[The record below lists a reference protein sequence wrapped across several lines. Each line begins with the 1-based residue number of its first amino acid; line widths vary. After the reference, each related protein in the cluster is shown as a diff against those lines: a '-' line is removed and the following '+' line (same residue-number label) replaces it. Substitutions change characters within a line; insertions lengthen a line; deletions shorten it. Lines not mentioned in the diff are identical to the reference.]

1 MRSIRRWMRDE
12 EGSALPLALLAML
25 LLSVLGFA
33 LVTLGQSETTIAG
46 NWRSYS
52 AAFYGADAGVES
64 GIVGLRGLLNTTPNP
79 TTSQLNTLVAPTL
92 NNTSLTFQTYAIT
105 QTPAPYNATMPS
117 GPYGGLAGLFTD
129 YRIVSQVQGPSGTRS
144 NLTQT
149 YHYVSIPLFQFAVF
163 YGAGV
168 DLEISPG
175 ANMTLNGKVF
185 ANSNIYLSPQG
196 STLQIGRSC
205 PTCNALL
212 ATAGNIYRTIKRS
225 GSPPT
230 EGYGN
235 NPQIMDASGTYQTLN
250 FDHVDNQN
258 FSSTWTASQW
268 QSAAQSLFNSTVK
281 DSAMGVQQIIPPIP
295 QLFYNPSNPDQVA
308 HQMIELP
315 NVSDPANLASAK
327 LYAQAGVRIVDGM
340 ATDQSGTSISLPP
353 GAIST
358 SMFYDAREQNMM
370 QVTNVDI
377 SQLSSSWLAS
387 HLSNGLLY
395 VASSSAGPS
404 APCAQGTRT
413 SANPCP
419 AVRLINGSTIN
430 APGGLSVAS
439 QNPVYIQGDYNTA
452 MTGTGGTSHPPAA
465 VLADAVTVLSN
476 NWSDTNA
483 ATSASAL
490 SGRTA
495 SPTTVN
501 AALATGPSNESSSG
515 AGNGQLENDIRFLE
529 SWSGQTFTYSGSIV
543 DLWHSMQ
550 VAAPWQNTGVYYNAP
565 IRNWSYDTLFN
576 TNPPPGTPRGIVMTR
591 GQWAQN

>member
-1 MRSIRRWMRDE
+1 MQIIQAIRRRVTAQA
-12 EGSALPLALLAML
+12 GSALPLALLAML

-64 GIVGLRGLLNTTPNP
+64 GIVGLRNLLIGTPNP
-79 TTSQLNTLVAPTL
+79 STSQVNAIVAPTL
-92 NNTSLTFQTYAIT
+92 NNTSLTFASYSVT
-105 QTPAPYNATMPS
+105 QTPTPYNATMPS
-117 GPYGGLAGLFTD
+117 GPYGGLSGLFTD
-129 YRIVSQVQGPSGTRS
+129 YRIISQVQAPNGTRS

-149 YHYVSIPLFQFAVF
+149 YHYVGIPLFQFAVF

-185 ANSNIYLSPQG
+185 ANSNIYLSPQSG
-196 STLQIGRSC
+196 STLQMDS
-205 PTCNALL
+205 LV

-225 GSPPT
+225 GSPAV
-230 EGYGN
+230 EGYGG
-235 NPQIMDASGTYQTLN
+235 NPQIKDASGTFQTLN

-258 FSSTWTASQW
+258 FAGTWTSSQW
-268 QSAAQSLFNSTVK
+268 QAAAQSLFNGTVK

-308 HQMIELP
+308 HEMIELP
-315 NVSDPANLASAK
+315 NGSDAANLASAK
-327 LYAQAGVRIVDGM
+327 LYAQAGIRIVDGM
-340 ATDQSGTSISLPP
+340 ATTQSGSSISLPS
-353 GAIST
+353 GTLST
-358 SMFYDAREQNMM
+358 STFYDAREQNVM

-377 SQLSSSWLAS
+377 SKLSSSWLAS
-387 HLSNGLLY
+387 NLANGLLY
-395 VASSSAGPS
+395 VASSSGGPS

-419 AVRLINGSTIN
+419 AVRLINGSAIN
-430 APGGLSVAS
+430 ATGGLTVAS

-483 ATSASAL
+483 ATSSSAL
-490 SGRTA
+490 SSRNA
-495 SPTTVN
+495 SSTTVN
-501 AALATGPSNESSSG
+501 AALATGPSNESTSG

-529 SWSGQTFTYSGSIV
+529 NWSGQTMTYSGSIV

-550 VAAPWQNTGVYYNAP
+550 VTAPWQNTGVYYNAP

-576 TNPPPGTPRGIVMTR
+576 TNPPPGTPRGVVMTR
-591 GQWAQN
+591 GQWSQN

>member
-1 MRSIRRWMRDE
+1 MQIIQAIRRRVTAQA
-12 EGSALPLALLAML
+12 GSALPLALLAML

-64 GIVGLRGLLNTTPNP
+64 GIVGLRNLLIGTPNP
-79 TTSQLNTLVAPTL
+79 STSQVNAIVAPTL
-92 NNTSLTFQTYAIT
+92 NNTSLTFASYSVT
-105 QTPAPYNATMPS
+105 QTPTPYNATMPS
-117 GPYGGLAGLFTD
+117 GPYGGLSGLFTD
-129 YRIVSQVQGPSGTRS
+129 YRIISQVQAPNGTRS

-149 YHYVSIPLFQFAVF
+149 YHYVGIPLFQFAVF

-185 ANSNIYLSPQG
+185 ANSNIYLSPQSG
-196 STLQIGRSC
+196 STLQMDS
-205 PTCNALL
+205 LV

-225 GSPPT
+225 GSPAV
-230 EGYGN
+230 EGYGG
-235 NPQIMDASGTYQTLN
+235 NPQIKDASGTFQTLN

-258 FSSTWTASQW
+258 FAGTWTSSQW
-268 QSAAQSLFNSTVK
+268 QAAAQSLFNGTVK

-308 HQMIELP
+308 HEMIELP
-315 NVSDPANLASAK
+315 NGSDAANLASAK
-327 LYAQAGVRIVDGM
+327 LYAQAGIRIVDGM
-340 ATDQSGTSISLPP
+340 ATTQSGSSISLPS
-353 GAIST
+353 GTLST
-358 SMFYDAREQNMM
+358 STFYDAREQNVM

-377 SQLSSSWLAS
+377 SKLSSSWLAS
-387 HLSNGLLY
+387 NLANGLLY
-395 VASSSAGPS
+395 VASSSGSPS

-419 AVRLINGSTIN
+419 AVRLINGSAIN
-430 APGGLSVAS
+430 ATGGLTVAS
-439 QNPVYIQGDYNTA
+439 QNPLYIQGDYNTA

-483 ATSASAL
+483 ATSSSAL
-490 SGRTA
+490 SSRNA
-495 SPTTVN
+495 SSTTVN
-501 AALATGPSNESSSG
+501 AALATGPSNESTSG

-529 SWSGQTFTYSGSIV
+529 NWSGQTMTYSGSIV

-550 VAAPWQNTGVYYNAP
+550 VTAPWQNTGVYYNAP

-576 TNPPPGTPRGIVMTR
+576 TNPPPGTPRGVVMTR
-591 GQWAQN
+591 GQWSQN